1 MKNRL
6 LRYCIIAA
14 CLLLLIAGSASAG
27 SGLRVAPDDTT
38 VVAGESFQIRIVVD
52 SSVTSLMGYEVT
64 VAFDSSIVELVG
76 VDEGPLPGSGGAQTF
91 FHWFG
96 AGVASNSV
104 HVDGAVLGTTVDGPG
119 VLFTIE
125 FKAKREGTTPVSFVS
140 TELRDNFN
148 VVISHDTTDGSI
160 VVEKTIPVR
169 PATWGSIKIRYR

>member
-27 SGLRVAPDDTT
+27 SGLQVAPDDTT
-38 VVAGESFQIRIVVD
+38 VVAGESFQIRIVAD
-52 SSVTSLMGYEVT
+52 SSITSLMGYEVT
-64 VAFDSSIVELVG
+64 VAFDSSIVRLVS
-76 VDEGPLPGSGGAQTF
+76 VDEGPLPGSGGAPTF

-96 AGVASNSV
+96 AGMASDSV

-119 VLFTIE
+119 VLLTIE

-160 VVEKTIPVR
+160 TVEKSIPVR